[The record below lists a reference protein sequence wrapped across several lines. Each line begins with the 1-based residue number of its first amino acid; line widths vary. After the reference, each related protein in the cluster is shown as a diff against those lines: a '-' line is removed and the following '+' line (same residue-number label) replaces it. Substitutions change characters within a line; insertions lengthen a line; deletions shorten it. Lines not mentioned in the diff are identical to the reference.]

1 MKGASIQRIVTLAL
15 AVLDRAAYASRT
27 HKVDSLEV
35 RLALAVLWCV
45 LRDREGLKAYWT
57 SAGNVSGHP
66 WDTCRLPYYQI
77 VKACRDGSWDA
88 PV

>member
-45 LRDREGLKAYWT
+45 LRDREGLKA
-57 SAGNVSGHP
+57 
-66 WDTCRLPYYQI
+66 
-77 VKACRDGSWDA
+77 
-88 PV
+88 